1 MHVMAGPGSNLV
13 DGRKHAALAAA
24 AGGAPAELVIL

>member
-13 DGRKHAALAAA
+13 DGRKHAAA

>member
-13 DGRKHAALAAA
+13 DGRKHAA

>member
-13 DGRKHAALAAA
+13 DGRKHAAAA